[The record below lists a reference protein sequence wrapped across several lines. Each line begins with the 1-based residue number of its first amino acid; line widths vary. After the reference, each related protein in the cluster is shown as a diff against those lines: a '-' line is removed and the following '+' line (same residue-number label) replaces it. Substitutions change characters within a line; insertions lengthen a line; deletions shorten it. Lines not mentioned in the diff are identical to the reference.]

1 MSYYRVKNI
10 KAKQELSNNL
20 LAPHAIACWV
30 FVPYLITWQY
40 AVSEGCC
47 TMFHKIIRKTVVME
61 YFLSNVAD
69 LQTYNLTHSD

>member
-20 LAPHAIACWV
+20 LAPHAIA
-30 FVPYLITWQY
+30 YLITWQY